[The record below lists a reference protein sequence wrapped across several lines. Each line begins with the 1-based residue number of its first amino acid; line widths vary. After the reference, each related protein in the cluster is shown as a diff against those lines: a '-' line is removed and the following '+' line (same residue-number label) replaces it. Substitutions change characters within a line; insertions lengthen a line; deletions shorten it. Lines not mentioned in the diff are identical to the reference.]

1 MTESATLRVVIGGGG
16 VAALETLIALDDMAG
31 DRVDVTLIAPESAF
45 SYRPMTVAQP
55 FSAGRARRYELSEI
69 ADRFGAHLVRDVVA
83 EVDTHARAVRTGA
96 GDVVTYDR
104 LVLALGARAA
114 PASRFAI
121 TFGEDPEEQ
130 ALHGLLRD
138 TEEGYVESV
147 AFVAPSDLVWTLPLY
162 ELALMTAR
170 QAWSMGADRVRFHL
184 VTPEHRPLGIFGP
197 AASDAVA
204 ELLEAAGIEFI
215 GSAYASVG
223 QKVVTIDPGGRSL
236 DVDRV
241 VSLPTL
247 EGRGIPGVPADPG
260 GFIPVDDHGRVVGL
274 EGVYAA
280 GDGTAFPIKQG
291 GLATQ
296 QADAVAEA
304 IAEEVGALDAA
315 EPFRPVLR
323 GMLLTGGEERFLRHG
338 VAGGDGEPAVTTQA
352 LWWPPS
358 KIAGRYLAPYLFGQD
373 ELETIQEIREGHLPI
388 ELSLDQ
394 TSQTTRP

>member
-1 MTESATLRVVIGGGG
+1 
-16 VAALETLIALDDMAG
+16 
-31 DRVDVTLIAPESAF
+31 
-45 SYRPMTVAQP
+45 
-55 FSAGRARRYELSEI
+55 
-69 ADRFGAHLVRDVVA
+69 
-83 EVDTHARAVRTGA
+83 
-96 GDVVTYDR
+96 
-104 LVLALGARAA
+104 
-114 PASRFAI
+114 
-121 TFGEDPEEQ
+121 
-130 ALHGLLRD
+130 
-138 TEEGYVESV
+138 
-147 AFVAPSDLVWTLPLY
+147 
-162 ELALMTAR
+162 
-170 QAWSMGADRVRFHL
+170 MGADRVRFHL

-236 DVDRV
+236 DVDRI

-323 GMLLTGGEERFLRHG
+323 GMLLTGGEERFLRHD
-338 VAGGDGEPAVTTQA
+338 VAGGDGDGDATTQA

-388 ELSLDQ
+388 ELQLDQ